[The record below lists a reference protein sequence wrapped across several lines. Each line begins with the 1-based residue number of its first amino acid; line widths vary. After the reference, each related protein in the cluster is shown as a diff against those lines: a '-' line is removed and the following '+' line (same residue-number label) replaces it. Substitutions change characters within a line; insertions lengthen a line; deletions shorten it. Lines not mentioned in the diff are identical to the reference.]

1 MARGK
6 LSAEKLERKHEIIR
20 LYREAKKNKPSSSA
34 EIADWAIRNDL
45 WRPHPKDLRKLLA
58 EEISR
63 AMSEEF
69 ITDPQGRRVR
79 AKHVAKV
86 EVNGKQQN
94 LWVDI
99 RDKNP
104 SAGKLKLISFQTRRQ
119 QIVGDCRQ
127 LKTDV
132 DSFNENYNY
141 TNEEPFQLILDFTD
155 DIAEIELADRNA
167 A

>member
-1 MARGK
+1 MPHRK

-20 LYREAKKNKPSSSA
+20 LYREAKKNKPSSSS
-34 EIADWAIRNDL
+34 EIADWAIQNDL
-45 WRPHPKDLRKLLA
+45 WRPHPEDLRKLLA

-79 AKHVAKV
+79 AKHAARD
-86 EVNGKQQN
+86 GQQF

-104 SAGKLKLISFQTRRQ
+104 SAGKLKIISFQTRRQ
-119 QIVGDCRQ
+119 QVVGDLKQ

-132 DSFNENYNY
+132 DSFNQNYNY
-141 TNEEPFQLILDFTD
+141 TNEKPYNLVLDFTD
-155 DIAEIELADRNA
+155 DIAEAEMGAEEA

>member
-1 MARGK
+1 MAHRK
-6 LSAEKLERKHEIIR
+6 LTAEKLERKHEIIR
-20 LYREAKKNKPSSSA
+20 LFREAKKNKPSTSM
-34 EIADWAIRNDL
+34 EIADWAIQNDL

-79 AKHVAKV
+79 AKHAARD
-86 EVNGKQQN
+86 GQQF

-104 SAGKLKLISFQTRRQ
+104 SAGKLKIISFQTRRQ
-119 QIVGDCRQ
+119 QVVGDLKQ

-132 DSFNENYNY
+132 DSFNQNFNY
-141 TNEEPFQLILDFTD
+141 TNEEPFQLVLDLTD
-155 DIAEIELADRNA
+155 DVTEAEIAAKNA